1 MDVSK
6 LEKYRNQIK
15 EITQGDDF
23 VADMIL
29 FEAGRSDG
37 FTTLNRH
44 PFFFHGLLAAV
55 TNAVFPWKGLKRKVE
70 IKPDEDFIFVSCPD
84 PIFRTKTIGLIAG
97 NLKYSV
103 VYLPNFHI
111 SASLRYH
118 KYFTEK
124 GTRAFFPT
132 IRLRHVLQAQKAVAG
147 FKRQCAGLDDSIE
160 CKKLLS
166 TLSSYLIY
174 NELVKNYLN
183 SADSF
188 KGKWLLEHDKFYFM
202 STAAN
207 LHLCGKETTM
217 LQHGVFFRPSFNYIP
232 LYCTKVLCCSEREKK
247 IYAENGVAE
256 NRVMVFGAPLQTLQQ
271 EKDLSEKP
279 CQYDL
284 LLMMTDVND
293 NNKALMQQVMTYV
306 RQNYENVLVRMR
318 PRSRKKDESILAEQ
332 LNGMTISSE
341 GRTIFDD
348 ISSCKKVISFSEDAN
363 VEIAKCNKP
372 FIYVWTE
379 GRRDAEVMSRC
390 ATEENYKEEIQ
401 KFMTQDFYSTFS
413 KEQYKEVLGETD
425 VNVLRQK
432 FEDYIRS

>member
-29 FEAGRSDG
+29 FEAGRSEAI
-37 FTTLNRH
+37 TTLSRH
-44 PFFFHGLLAAV
+44 PFLFHALLALI
-55 TNAVFPWKGLKRKVE
+55 TNIIFPLLGLRRKVKIE
-70 IKPDEDFIFVSCPD
+70 EDDDFVFVSCPD
-84 PIFRTKTIGLIAG
+84 PIFRTKTIGLIAE

-103 VYLPNFHI
+103 VYLPNFHVF
-111 SASLRYH
+111 ASLRYH
-118 KYFTEK
+118 KYFKER

-132 IRLRHVLQAQKAVAG
+132 IRLRHVFQAQRKVAS

-166 TLSSYLIY
+166 ALSSYLIY
-174 NELVKNYLN
+174 NELVKDYLKP
-183 SADSF
+183 ADHF

-202 STAAN
+202 PTAAN

-217 LQHGVFFRPSFNYIP
+217 LQHGIFFSPSFNYIP
-232 LYCTKVLCCSEREKK
+232 LYCNKVLCCSEREKK
-247 IYAENGVAE
+247 IYAENGVVE
-256 NRVMVFGAPLQTLQQ
+256 NRVIVFGAPLQTLQQ
-271 EKDLSEKP
+271 EEDLSKTP

-284 LLMMTDVND
+284 LLMMTDVNN
-293 NNKALMQQVMTYV
+293 NNKVLMQQVMTYV

-318 PRSRKKDESILAEQ
+318 PRSRKKDEAILAEQ
-332 LNGMTISSE
+332 LKGMTISSE

-363 VEIAKCNKP
+363 VEIVKCNKP
-372 FIYVWTE
+372 LIYVWTE
-379 GRRDAEVMSRC
+379 GRRDVEVMSRC

-401 KFMTQDFYSTFS
+401 KLMTQDFYSTFS

-432 FEDYIRS
+432 FEDYIKS